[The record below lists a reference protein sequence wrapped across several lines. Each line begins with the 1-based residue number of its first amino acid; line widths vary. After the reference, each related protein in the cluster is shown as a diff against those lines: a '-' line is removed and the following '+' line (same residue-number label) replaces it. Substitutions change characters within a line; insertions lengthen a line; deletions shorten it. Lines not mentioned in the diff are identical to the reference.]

1 MFGTIESSAEQAARA
16 AGFDPTSRH
25 LDADIPV
32 VSEPGKAD
40 TWPDPHARLIMT
52 SNLNSFL
59 HRGHR

>member
-1 MFGTIESSAEQAARA
+1 MFGAIESSAEPAAPA

-25 LDADIPV
+25 LEADIPV
-32 VSEPGKAD
+32 VYEPEAD

-52 SNLNSFL
+52 RNLNSFL

>member
-1 MFGTIESSAEQAARA
+1 MFGTIESSAEQPAPA

-32 VSEPGKAD
+32 VSEPEAD
-40 TWPDPHARLIMT
+40 TWPDPRARLIMT